1 MGILSATQSDQPNK
15 IPSPAQ
21 EAKCPPAPAGK
32 IYVTKRYPYRR
43 SLIYFLAGGN
53 WTWFNFDSG
62 P

>member
-1 MGILSATQSDQPNK
+1 MGFLSATQSDQPNK

-53 WTWFNFDSG
+53 WAWF
-62 P
+62 